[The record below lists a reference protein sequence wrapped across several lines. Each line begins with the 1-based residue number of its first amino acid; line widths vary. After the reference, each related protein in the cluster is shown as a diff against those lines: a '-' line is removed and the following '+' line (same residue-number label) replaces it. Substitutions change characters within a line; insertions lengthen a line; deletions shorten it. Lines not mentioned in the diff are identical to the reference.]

1 MPKSSKARIAANA
14 RYRVKAYETISAQ
27 ARREERL
34 NDQLQMGADRAGQS
48 KAAYILDT
56 LRDRLQRDGITADD
70 LPPLP
75 AADTEP

>member
-1 MPKSSKARIAANA
+1 MAKNSQSRIAANN
-14 RYRVKAYETISAQ
+14 RYKVKAYETISAQ